1 MDPIDAFPEHFSTT
15 VVPVTLPDKPDALE
29 YAARQG
35 QVRAGIIYQEPTAK
49 RVFVLFCKDH
59 WHKKKTWLDNFKRA
73 VMEAKHLNEFR
84 PNDVMWEKTSKG
96 LLRNPDRLIKITN
109 KRMVYIYNNILFAKK
124 DFTFG
129 LRTVKSGE
137 IHLIQTTHVPMLIYE
152 LPASSLKCRAHPNVI
167 RRSFEPHDQ
176 MLYHR
181 TILEPHTAYPIPA
194 GTHYIVLTVQK
205 TAFGLDIIPESLLPQ
220 LIQKGFHGGDF
231 RKMKKFN
238 QTPYKLP
245 PPTPIHVPAEK
256 RPLEEK
262 ALPKKRV
269 RITPVMRRVSRRSE
283 RPMTPVQI
291 PQPPVQIPDV
301 LEPVQIPD
309 VPQSNVQIPVA
320 HVLEPPVQIPLVPQ
334 SPVQIPVSQ
343 VLEPPV
349 QIPDVPQSPV
359 PIPDVLEP
367 VQIPDVQIPDV
378 PQSPV
383 QLPVSHVPQSHVQI
397 PLVHIPDVPE
407 PVQIPVSQVLEPPV
421 QIPLVPQSP
430 VQIPVSQVLEPPV
443 QIPNVPQHVQI
454 PDVPEPVQ
462 IPVSHVPQPPVQ
474 ILHVSEPV
482 QIPVS
487 HVPQPSVQI
496 LHVSEP
502 VQIPVSHVPQ
512 SPVQSLPEPMQLFPE
527 LDMLDPLESTDVFDQ
542 LMSFVFGPQELQLLH
557 TVPSIFDE
565 NLFSFLDEREP
576 MDLTM
581 PRLNSCVKN
590 IAFKPIQLMDLS
602 VNSSIGQ

>member
-1 MDPIDAFPEHFSTT
+1 
-15 VVPVTLPDKPDALE
+15 
-29 YAARQG
+29 
-35 QVRAGIIYQEPTAK
+35 
-49 RVFVLFCKDH
+49 
-59 WHKKKTWLDNFKRA
+59 
-73 VMEAKHLNEFR
+73 
-84 PNDVMWEKTSKG
+84 
-96 LLRNPDRLIKITN
+96 
-109 KRMVYIYNNILFAKK
+109 
-124 DFTFG
+124 
-129 LRTVKSGE
+129 
-137 IHLIQTTHVPMLIYE
+137 MLIYE

-220 LIQKGFHGGDF
+220 LIQKGFHVGDF

-238 QTPYKLP
+238 QTPYKLS
-245 PPTPIHVPAEK
+245 PPTPIHVPVEK

-283 RPMTPVQI
+283 RPMA
-291 PQPPVQIPDV
+291 PVQIPDV

-309 VPQSNVQIPVA
+309 VPPSPVPIPDVLEPLPIPDVPPVHIPQPPVKIPDVLEPVQIPL
-320 HVLEPPVQIPLVPQ
+320 VLEPVQIPLVPQ

-343 VLEPPV
+343 VPQSPVQIPFVQIPDVPEHVQIPVFHVSEPPV
-349 QIPDVPQSPV
+349 QIPVSQ
-359 PIPDVLEP
+359 
-367 VQIPDVQIPDV
+367 V

-383 QLPVSHVPQSHVQI
+383 QI
-397 PLVHIPDVPE
+397 PLVPIPEVPE
-407 PVQIPVSQVLEPPV
+407 PVQIPVSQVPQPPMQILPEPMNILHVSEPV
-421 QIPLVPQSP
+421 QIPDDPEP
-430 VQIPVSQVLEPPV
+430 VQIPVSQVPQPPM
-443 QIPNVPQHVQI
+443 QIL
-454 PDVPEPVQ
+454 PEPVQ
-462 IPVSHVPQPPVQ
+462 IPVSQVPQPPVQ

-487 HVPQPSVQI
+487 HVPQPPMQI
-496 LHVSEP
+496 LQVPQPP

-527 LDMLDPLESTDVFDQ
+527 LDMLDPLESTDAFDQ

-590 IAFKPIQLMDLS
+590 IGFKPVQPMDLS